1 MLRLKPGGTGQ
12 GEKSMSKAAPRR
24 PIQIA
29 TAIAALTIAMPAM
42 AQRAPDCPLA
52 TTPYSVDTPLIDLLL
67 DPRARAVMDEAGL
80 LAKIPPF
87 FAGTTLPTFSAIV
100 SLGGVGDYKTMPAA
114 GQADLRAKLAAIPID
129 AAATQRRCARYI
141 DGPPPAERVTPGR
154 PAILVFDRIIGFK
167 DTPSVNAATAAMRAM
182 AARKGWQ
189 AVFTDNPGAITPAY
203 LKQFGAV
210 VWNNVSGDVLT
221 VGQRKALRDFV
232 EQGGGFVGF
241 HGAAGD
247 PHNIWEWYSDVLVS
261 ARFAG
266 HPMNPQFQTAT
277 IRVEDPKSPLARG
290 LGTGWALNE
299 EWYSFTANPR
309 GKGVHVLLSLDEA
322 SYKPGKLAMGDHPI
336 AWRRCVG
343 NGRSFY
349 SAIGHRPENYADPKN
364 VALLE
369 NAVTWALGKSG
380 PVCRGGR
387 EGSR

>member
-1 MLRLKPGGTGQ
+1 MKRATPRHLRDLAFSIGL
-12 GEKSMSKAAPRR
+12 
-24 PIQIA
+24 A
-29 TAIAALTIAMPAM
+29 TAALPAA
-42 AQRAPDCPLA
+42 AQAATPDCPLA
-52 TTPYSVDTPLIDLLL
+52 TTPYSVDGPLIDLLI
-67 DPRARAVMDEAGL
+67 DPRARQVLDQAGL

-87 FAGTTLPTFSAIV
+87 LSGTTLPTFSAIV
-100 SLGGVGDYKTMPAA
+100 SLEGLGDYKAMPAA
-114 GQADLRAKLAAIPID
+114 AQADLRAKLATIPID
-129 AAATQRRCARYI
+129 AAATARRCARYV
-141 DGPPPAERVTPGR
+141 DGPPPAERVKPGE

-167 DTPSVNAATAAMRAM
+167 DTPSVNAATAALRAM

-221 VGQRKALRDFV
+221 VRQRQALRDFV
-232 EQGGGFVGF
+232 EKGGGFVGF

-247 PHNIWEWYSDVLVS
+247 PRNIWDWYSDVLVS

-266 HPMNPQFQTAT
+266 HPMDPQFQTAT
-277 IRVEDPKSPLARG
+277 IRVEDPKSPLMQG

-309 GKGVHVLLSLDEA
+309 DKGVHVLLSLDEA
-322 SYKPGKLAMGDHPI
+322 SYKPGRLAMGDHPI
-336 AWRRCVG
+336 AWSRCVG

-349 SAIGHRPENYADPKN
+349 SAIGHRPENYADTKN
-364 VALLE
+364 VTLLE
-369 NAVTWALGKSG
+369 NAIGWALGGAGAKVG

-387 EGSR
+387 EVAR